1 MVFDYGFFGAV
12 VDEGVKPI
20 GMFRNLI
27 ESIEVECLSGDHLPL
42 QSVVTSQNVIIALKF
57 TGDRATLNEGDR
69 KASNND
75 NADKTRINFH
85 WSSPQHASA
94 LS

>member
-1 MVFDYGFFGAV
+1 
-12 VDEGVKPI
+12 
-20 GMFRNLI
+20 MFCNLI
-27 ESIEVECLSGDHLPL
+27 ESIEVECLGGDYLL
-42 QSVVTSQNVIIALKF
+42 QHRVVTSQNVVIALKI
-57 TGDRATLNEGDR
+57 TGVRATLDESDR

-75 NADKTRINFH
+75 NAYKIRINFH